1 MSRNIQNAFMVVLRV
16 DDRSRLRAALRVI
29 NKLFFLLFDYRC
41 LAQSLTNDEH
51 IGFREA
57 MRRHF
62 EIKRCRA
69 FSDPTAGIVVGTVAR
84 TVVTAKVTRVGD
96 RYASQ
101 MCANT
106 QDYQPL
112 GILRADIV
120 LLWITKR
127 RDVHFGLCLDLR
139 VSPVNFT

>member
-1 MSRNIQNAFMVVLRV
+1 
-16 DDRSRLRAALRVI
+16 
-29 NKLFFLLFDYRC
+29 
-41 LAQSLTNDEH
+41 
-51 IGFREA
+51 

-69 FSDPTAGIVVGTVAR
+69 FSDPTAGIIVGTVAW

-106 QDYQPL
+106 QNYQPF
-112 GILRADIV
+112 GILRADTV

-127 RDVHFGLCLDLR
+127 RDVHFGLRLNLR
-139 VSPVNFT
+139 ISPVNFSYISIVIRVKLLYL